1 MVQWGRWGGDVQVE
15 FDPFGRGS
23 DTWGGEAGGGG
34 LKGTPVVIW
43 GWLSAQ
49 ATLNPPQ
56 KKTAQFLAG
65 AKKQIGS
72 HFGFSSAWKK

>member
-1 MVQWGRWGGDVQVE
+1 MDVQVE

-23 DTWGGEAGGGG
+23 DTWGGEGRRGGPQGHPGG
-34 LKGTPVVIW
+34 DLGLVERP
-43 GWLSAQ
+43 GHAE
-49 ATLNPPQ
+49 PPP